1 MDTSVAARELFAKA
15 QPAIRRRG
23 RFSAWADRNIAWL
36 LCLPAVGLILAL
48 SIYPLFYSVWVAF
61 VNYDFQIPGHDFVGF
76 GNFADVLADPV
87 AAAALQNTVVL
98 VVACV
103 AVEFALG
110 LLLALAVFRRF
121 RGRRVIIPLLII
133 PLFISPVVVGQFFAL
148 LLQRPFG
155 PVNYVLGVVLG
166 HPITISW
173 LTESPWNMLALVT
186 ADAWQWTSYMF
197 VLLLSGM
204 TAIHPEMYEAAELDG
219 AGRWQSF
226 RYVTLPHLG
235 PTILLAVTLRLLD
248 ATKIFDIIFVMTGG
262 GPGTD
267 TYTASFYLYQT
278 GFQQFHLSQATAG
291 SWIFLVL
298 TAIVVSVLVRR
309 LLEPQDGAKG
319 ARA

>member
-1 MDTSVAARELFAKA
+1 MDTSIAARESFREARA
-15 QPAIRRRG
+15 ASRRSGRG
-23 RFSAWADRNIAWL
+23 SAWADRNIAWL
-36 LCLPAVGLILAL
+36 LCVPAVGLILAL

-76 GNFADVLADPV
+76 GNFADVLADPI
-87 AAAALQNTVVL
+87 AAAALRNTVVL
-98 VVACV
+98 VVVCV
-103 AVEFALG
+103 AVEFVLG
-110 LLLALAVFRRF
+110 LLLALAIFRNF
-121 RGRRVIIPLLII
+121 RGRAVIIPILIV
-133 PLFISPVVVGQFFAL
+133 PLFISPVVVGQFFTL

-155 PVNYVLGVVLG
+155 PVNYILGVVLG
-166 HPITISW
+166 HPLTISW
-173 LTESPWNMLALVT
+173 LTASPWNMIALVA

-197 VLLLSGM
+197 VLLLAGM

-226 RYVTLPHLG
+226 RYVTLPHLW
-235 PTILLAVTLRLLD
+235 PTILLAVTLRFLD
-248 ATKIFDIIFVMTGG
+248 ATKLFDIIFVMTGG

-267 TYTASFYLYQT
+267 TYTVSFYLYQT

-309 LLEPQDGAKG
+309 LLEPQ
-319 ARA
+319 RAGGTAPT

>member
-1 MDTSVAARELFAKA
+1 
-15 QPAIRRRG
+15 
-23 RFSAWADRNIAWL
+23 
-36 LCLPAVGLILAL
+36 
-48 SIYPLFYSVWVAF
+48 
-61 VNYDFQIPGHDFVGF
+61 
-76 GNFADVLADPV
+76 
-87 AAAALQNTVVL
+87 
-98 VVACV
+98 
-103 AVEFALG
+103 
-110 LLLALAVFRRF
+110 
-121 RGRRVIIPLLII
+121 
-133 PLFISPVVVGQFFAL
+133 
-148 LLQRPFG
+148 
-155 PVNYVLGVVLG
+155 VLGVVLG

>member
-1 MDTSVAARELFAKA
+1 MDSSLTVRGGTYAAGA
-15 QPAIRRRG
+15 QRRRSNG
-23 RFSAWADRNIAWL
+23 LSVWADRNIAWL
-36 LCLPAVGLILAL
+36 LCVPAVALILAL
-48 SIYPLFYSVWVAF
+48 TVYPLFFSIWVAF

-87 AAAALQNTVVL
+87 AAAALLNTVVL
-98 VVACV
+98 VAACV

-121 RGRRVIIPLLII
+121 RGRAVIIPLLII

-155 PVNYVLGVVLG
+155 PVNYVLGVLLG

-173 LTESPWNMLALVT
+173 LTTSPWNMMALVM

-291 SWIFLVL
+291 SWIFLAL
-298 TAIVVSVLVRR
+298 TAVVVSVLVRR
-309 LLEPQDGAKG
+309 LLEPRDGTKG